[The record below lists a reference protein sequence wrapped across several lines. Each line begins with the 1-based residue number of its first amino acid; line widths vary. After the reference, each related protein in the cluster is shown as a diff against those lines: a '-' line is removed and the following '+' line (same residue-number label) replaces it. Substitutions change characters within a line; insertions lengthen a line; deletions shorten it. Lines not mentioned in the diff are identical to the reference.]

1 MDWGKVKFFLGEV
14 LANLTRNAA
23 MQITAIGTVAVAIA
37 MLGAFLFVQKTA
49 AEVGGQALQ
58 QIEVSAFLKD
68 GLDAKAGAALT
79 ARVAKL
85 PGVAHVAFVP
95 KAEGL
100 KQLRNKLR
108 GEVDT
113 SLLTTNPLPDAL
125 RIQAKHVDDV
135 AAVAGKVRVMP
146 GVAEVHYGAETVQKL
161 LRLMAIAQR
170 IGLGVIVLLVV
181 ASFFIISNTIRLTV
195 YARRREISIMQ
206 LVGATNNYIRMPFI
220 AEGVIAGVF
229 GAALAVAILVVAQRQ
244 LLPKLAAA
252 IPFVPLPAALP
263 DLLPVALQLLGI
275 GALVGAIASWI
286 SVGRYLRV

>member
-1 MDWGKVKFFLGEV
+1 MDWGRVKFFLGEV
-14 LANLTRNAA
+14 FANLTRNAA

-49 AEVGGQALQ
+49 TVVGGQALQ

-68 GLDAKAGAALT
+68 GLDAKIASDLT
-79 ARVAKL
+79 AKVAQL
-85 PGVAHVAFVP
+85 PGVAHVAYVP

-100 KQLRNKLR
+100 KELRARLQ

-125 RIQAKHVDDV
+125 RIRAQHVADVPVV
-135 AAVAGKVRVMP
+135 AAAVKALP

-161 LRLMAIAQR
+161 LRLMTIAKR
-170 IGLGVIVLLVV
+170 IGIGVILMLVV
-181 ASFFIISNTIRLTV
+181 ASFLIVSNTIRLTV
-195 YARRREISIMQ
+195 YARRREIAIMK
-206 LVGATNNYIRMPFI
+206 LVGATNNYIRLPFI
-220 AEGVIAGVF
+220 AEGVVAGLV
-229 GAALAVAILVVAQRQ
+229 GAAVAVGLLSLAQHQ
-244 LLPKLAAA
+244 LLPKLAQAL
-252 IPFVPLPAALP
+252 PFVPFPSQLP
-263 DLLPVALQLLGI
+263 DLIPVALQLLGA